1 MAGKSNTSA
10 TFFAQK
16 KLLGKAHTSNLKVD
30 GEEVI
35 GSNIQTATSLLFGEA
50 IPESPS
56 TTDYVTSSVAGS
68 DATVEYI
75 PFVLTALTGTTY
87 DANDSGGGAGDDS
100 IFGGYGHDTITG
112 GSGNDRIRGG
122 FGRDLFVWSS
132 GFDLIEDFRL
142 SENDRIGLQSG
153 IGYELHQQGD
163 DLQLISSLGVTTLLN
178 VDLGG
183 FSAIDH
189 IVAL

>member
-1 MAGKSNTSA
+1 MMGGDGADD
-10 TFFAQK
+10 
-16 KLLGKAHTSNLKVD
+16 LL
-30 GEEVI
+30 
-35 GSNIQTATSLLFGEA
+35 
-50 IPESPS
+50 
-56 TTDYVTSSVAGS
+56 
-68 DATVEYI
+68 
-75 PFVLTALTGTTY
+75 
-87 DANDSGGGAGDDS
+87 GGAGDDS